1 MCRLIQRSLVIAFL
15 SFPSFRAL
23 AQVSVATDP
32 VGFTTISCLA
42 NSDTFASIPFTRPSE
57 YIGAI
62 QSVAGSVITVGGA
75 PWTANQ
81 FVYVSGT
88 QPKHY
93 YVLIGPGTTN
103 PKEGHT
109 YFISANSTNTLTVT
123 TTPDNDLTGIVAN
136 TQIIVIP
143 YLTPATLF
151 PAGDLNV
158 TFTATTSTAT
168 YKTQLLIPDYA
179 ASGIN
184 LPYSPIYFYSNNVD
198 GTTNNV
204 GWRAVGNNTTDR
216 GDDPLLPDGYMVVR
230 HQNGEPTL
238 PLTSLGAVLTK
249 KLAVPL
255 ATSASHAQ
263 DNAVSM
269 IRPVDVS
276 LRNTGLT
283 PSDGS
288 FVATPPTPTIR
299 NRFPHLKDQLLL
311 FDNTQ
316 VGFNK
321 TPSAI
326 YYYRSGPGRS
336 AGWKLS
342 GDALTDHGDD
352 LIPAGSAIVIRKA
365 ATTAGQTAFWT
376 NAPTY

>member
-1 MCRLIQRSLVIAFL
+1 MRRLILLSLAIALL
-15 SFPSFRAL
+15 SLPSFQVL

-32 VGFTTISCLA
+32 VGFTTVSCLGD
-42 NSDTFASIPFTRPSE
+42 SDTFVSVPLTRPSE
-57 YIGAI
+57 YVGAI
-62 QSVAGSVITVGGA
+62 QSTAGSTITVSGT
-75 PWTANQ
+75 PWVANQ
-81 FVYVSGT
+81 FVYVPGS

-93 YVLIGPGTTN
+93 YALIGPGTSN
-103 PKEGHT
+103 PKQGHT
-109 YFISANSTNTLTVT
+109 YFINANGTNTLTVT
-123 TTPDNDLTGIVAN
+123 TTPDNDLSGIVAN

-143 YLTPATLF
+143 YWTPATLF
-151 PAGDLNV
+151 PASDVNV
-158 TFTATTSTAT
+158 SFTATTSTAT
-168 YKTQLLIPDYA
+168 YKTQLLIPDYS

-184 LPYSPIYFYSNNVD
+184 LPYSPIYFFSNNVN

-204 GWRAVGNNTTDR
+204 GWRAVGNNTADR

-230 HQNGEPTL
+230 HQNGEPSL
-238 PLTSLGAVLTK
+238 PLTSVGAVLTK

-255 ATSASHAQ
+255 VTSASQRQ

-283 PSDGS
+283 PDDGS
-288 FVATPPTPTIR
+288 FVATPPTETIR

-321 TPSAI
+321 SPSAI
-326 YYYRSGPGRS
+326 YYYWSGPGRS

-352 LIPAGSAIVIRKA
+352 LVPAGSAIVIRKA
-365 ATTAGQTAFWT
+365 TTASGQTAFWT
-376 NAPTY
+376 NSPTY